1 MQAGGTG
8 WSRGGLWCREPGRL
22 DARCL
27 AGHWMRG
34 SAMVGR
40 EVDRV
45 EKRKPAGMSVEGW
58 VDRRVREGIEAG
70 EFDEL

>member
-1 MQAGGTG
+1 
-8 WSRGGLWCREPGRL
+8 
-22 DARCL
+22 
-27 AGHWMRG
+27 MRG